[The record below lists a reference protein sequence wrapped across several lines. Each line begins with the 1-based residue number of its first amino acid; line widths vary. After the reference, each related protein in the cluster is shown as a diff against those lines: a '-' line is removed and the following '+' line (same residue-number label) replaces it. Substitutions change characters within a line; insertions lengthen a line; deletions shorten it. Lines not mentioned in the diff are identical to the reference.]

1 MGATIAS
8 VPVSFT
14 LYTTTEVMEA
24 TEATEAME
32 AITILAQFLVIT
44 AAKLCTDSR
53 HSLRK

>member
-1 MGATIAS
+1 MGATI
-8 VPVSFT
+8 SFT
-14 LYTTTEVMEA
+14 LYTTTEVM
-24 TEATEAME
+24 EATEAME